1 MLIFLAPDQERVS
14 EVIDAARR
22 LLALR
27 NIDEDKTTKRQL
39 TEAQLKDLVTLL
51 KEAEARLPAALAT
64 VYRFV
69 LVPAKNKTLRCFDL
83 GIQGYS
89 GKTTL
94 SNRVAEKLSDE
105 QQILDK
111 LDPGILIGDRFG
123 LWPDDQEV
131 INVKTLADYFTQLTH
146 LPRLANTT
154 VIPDCLS
161 KSVQRSLFAYALGDG
176 EKKQFDTIVFNKKT
190 VGASDCEVTETAWLL
205 RPALAKT
212 LIPDEPETK
221 VIGGGPS
228 GGTGTTTVTV
238 GGGTGG
244 DQGGDKWVE
253 GGGEVVIKKG
263 ERRLNRVRIDIK
275 RLPWENWHD
284 IYNEVI
290 LPLAQEGAD
299 VFCQVIV
306 IAKGDAAIRENT
318 LELGIK
324 ESLSQR
330 DLKADIQTG

>member
-1 MLIFLAPDQERVS
+1 MLIFLAPDQARVS

-27 NIDEDKTTKRQL
+27 NIDEDKATKRQL

-64 VYRFV
+64 VYRLV

-94 SNRVAEKLSDE
+94 SNRVAEKLTDE
-105 QQILDK
+105 QILEK

-123 LWPDDQEV
+123 LWPDDQELL
-131 INVKTLADYFTQLTH
+131 NVKTLADYFTQLTH
-146 LPRLANTT
+146 LPRLANTA

-161 KSVQRSLFAYALGDG
+161 KGVQRGLFAYALGDG
-176 EKKQFDTIVFNKKT
+176 EKRQFDTIHFNKKT

-221 VIGGGPS
+221 VTGSGPT
-228 GGTGTTTVTV
+228 GGTGTTTVTG
-238 GGGTGG
+238 GGGTAG
-244 DQGGDKWVE
+244 DQDRDEWPK
-253 GGGEVVIKKG
+253 GGGEVVIEKG

-284 IYNEVI
+284 IFNEVV

-306 IAKGDAAIRENT
+306 IAKGNAAIRENT